1 MCSEK
6 RKKKNFHQTREYP
19 HPEPF
24 VPCQRIKTPSSKDQN
39 SLFPS
44 PKSAVIVDQDPP
56 KKTFIIQSDQENP
69 TVPESF
75 QSTANLKRPV
85 TF

>member
-1 MCSEK
+1 MS
-6 RKKKNFHQTREYP
+6 HS
-19 HPEPF
+19 EPF

-44 PKSAVIVDQDPP
+44 PKSAVIVNQDRK
-56 KKTFIIQSDQENP
+56 KKTFVAQSDQENP
-69 TVPESF
+69 TVPKSF
-75 QSTANLKRPV
+75 QSTTNLKRTV